1 MSLKSNKKEPISIV
15 MPMRNA
21 STTVISALESIGKQR
36 YPVQEVLIF
45 DNASSDNSVE
55 VVLKYIEKSKTPISV
70 IRRKENMGVGANF
83 NEGVKKSKSSIAVL
97 MHSDCSLSTEDEL
110 EKLIKPLKKDNSI
123 VATYPTIFLLE
134 SVWKHYGFWEK
145 YFFARQ
151 VGTSI
156 AGFTTK
162 FDAVRRDVYL
172 KLGGFD
178 MENFGMGGEDSDL
191 LNRLEKV
198 GRVVKS
204 SARVTHLHYLGVGFS
219 FNELFAEQKSY
230 AKTFGRVIRMRGISL
245 INNGLILLV
254 KPGLAILPFIPTLH
268 YFGAVL
274 IVLYSF
280 LYTKK
285 MFMTKATLINPRIL
299 IVPFLNVFSLYY
311 ETFWIIE
318 SFLFGKNNIE

>member
-1 MSLKSNKKEPISIV
+1 MNPALNKKEAVSIV

-21 STTVISALESIGKQR
+21 STTVISALKSIEKQE
-36 YPVQEVLIF
+36 YPVKEIFIF

-55 VVLKYIEKSKTPISV
+55 IVSKYMGKTKIPISL

-83 NEGVKKSKSSIAVL
+83 NEGVGKSESSIIVL
-97 MHSDCSLSTEDEL
+97 MHSDCSLSSKEEL
-110 EKLIKPLKKDNSI
+110 GKLVKPLIDDDSA
-123 VATYPTIFLLE
+123 VAAYPTIFLLE
-134 SVWKHYGFWEK
+134 SVWKNYEFWEK

-151 VGTSI
+151 AGTNI

-172 KLGGFD
+172 RLGGFD
-178 MENFGMGGEDSDL
+178 MENFGVGGEDSDL

-204 SARVTHLHYLGVGFS
+204 SAKVTHLHYLGEGYS
-219 FNELFAEQKSY
+219 LNKLFAKQKSY
-230 AKTFGRVIRMRGISL
+230 AKTFGRVIRMRGVSL
-245 INNGLILLV
+245 VNNGLILLV
-254 KPGLAILPFIPTLH
+254 KPGLAILPFLPPFRDLGII
-268 YFGAVL
+268 L
-274 IVLYSF
+274 IILYSF

-285 MFMTKATLINPRIL
+285 MFMTKATLRDPRIL
-299 IVPFLNVFSLYY
+299 VLPFLNIFSLYY

>member
-1 MSLKSNKKEPISIV
+1 MNLILNRKEAVSIV

-21 STTVISALESIGKQR
+21 STTVSSALESIEKQE
-36 YPVQEVLIF
+36 YPVKEIIIF

-55 VVLKYIEKSKTPISV
+55 IVLKYVKKSRIPISL

-83 NEGVKKSKSSIAVL
+83 NEGVRKSSQSIVVL
-97 MHSDCSLSTEDEL
+97 MHSDCSLATEKEL
-110 EKLIKPLKKDNSI
+110 EKLIKPLREDSSI

-134 SVWKHYGFWEK
+134 SVWKNYGFWEK

-151 VGTSI
+151 AGRSI

-162 FDAVRRDVYL
+162 FDAMRRDVYL
-172 KLGGFD
+172 RLGGFD

-198 GRVVKS
+198 GKVAKS
-204 SARVTHLHYLGVGFS
+204 SARVTHLHYLGEDYS
-219 FNELFAEQKSY
+219 FNKLLAKQKSY
-230 AKTFGRVIRMRGISL
+230 AKTFGRVIRMRGVSL

-254 KPGLAILPFIPTLH
+254 KPGLAILPFLPVFHDLGVIL
-268 YFGAVL
+268 V
-274 IVLYSF
+274 ILYSF
-280 LYTKK
+280 FYTKK
-285 MFMTKATLINPRIL
+285 MFMTKATLKDPRII
-299 IVPFLNVFSLYY
+299 IVPFLNIFSLYY
-311 ETFWIIE
+311 ETFWTIE

>member
-1 MSLKSNKKEPISIV
+1 MISLFSKKEAVSIV

-21 STTVISALESIGKQR
+21 STTVVFALESIERQE
-36 YPVQEVLIF
+36 YPVQEVLLF

-55 VVLKYIEKSKTPISV
+55 IVLNYMKKSRIPVSLV
-70 IRRKENMGVGANF
+70 RRKENMGVGTNF
-83 NEGVKKSKSSIAVL
+83 NEGVSKSKSSIVVL
-97 MHSDCSLSTEDEL
+97 MHSDCSLATEKEL
-110 EKLIKPLKKDNSI
+110 EKLTRPLKEDSSV
-123 VATYPTIFLLE
+123 VAAFPTIFLLE
-134 SVWKHYGFWEK
+134 SVWKNYGFWEK

-151 VGTSI
+151 TGTSI

-204 SARVTHLHYLGVGFS
+204 SARVTHLHYLGEGYS
-219 FNELFAEQKSY
+219 LNKLLAKQKSY

-254 KPGLAILPFIPTLH
+254 KPGLAILPFLPSFH
-268 YFGAVL
+268 YVGLVL
-274 IVLYSF
+274 IILYSF

-285 MFMTKATLINPRIL
+285 MFMTKATLRDPRIL
-299 IVPFLNVFSLYY
+299 VLPFLNIFSLYY

>member
-1 MSLKSNKKEPISIV
+1 MNLTFNKKEKVSIV

-21 STTVISALESIGKQR
+21 STTVGSALASIEKQE
-36 YPVQEVLIF
+36 YPVREILIF

-55 VVLKYIEKSKTPISV
+55 IVLKIASKSKIPIRV
-70 IRRKENMGVGANF
+70 IRRKKNMGVGRNF
-83 NEGVKKSKSSIAVL
+83 NEGVRRSKSSIVVL
-97 MHSDCSLSTEDEL
+97 MHSDCSLPTKKEL
-110 EKLIKPLKKDNSI
+110 EKLIKPIREDNSV
-123 VATYPTIFLLE
+123 VAVFPTIFLLE
-134 SVWKHYGFWEK
+134 SVWKNYGFWEK

-151 VGTSI
+151 AGTSI

-162 FDAVRRDVYL
+162 FDAVSRDVYL

-178 MENFGMGGEDSDL
+178 IENFGMGGEDSDL
-191 LNRLEKV
+191 LNRLKKV
-198 GRVVKS
+198 GKVVKS
-204 SARVTHLHYLGVGFS
+204 SARVTHLHYLGEGFS
-219 FNELFAEQKSY
+219 LNKLLAKQKSY
-230 AKTFGRVIRMRGISL
+230 AKTFGRVIRMRGIAL

-254 KPGLAILPFIPTLH
+254 KPGLAILPFLPSFH

-274 IVLYSF
+274 IILYSF

-285 MFMTKATLINPRIL
+285 MFMTKSTLRDPRIL
-299 IVPFLNVFSLYY
+299 VLPFLNIFSLYY

>member
-1 MSLKSNKKEPISIV
+1 MFIKKETVSVV

-21 STTVISALESIGKQR
+21 STTVSAALGSIERQE
-36 YPVQEVLIF
+36 YPVKEIIIF
-45 DNASSDNSVE
+45 DNDSSDNCAE
-55 VVLKYIEKSKTPISV
+55 IVLEYIKKSKIQVSL

-83 NEGVKKSKSSIAVL
+83 NEGVIKSKSSIVVL
-97 MHSDCSLSTEDEL
+97 MHSDCSLPSEKEL
-110 EKLIKPLKKDNSI
+110 GKLIKPLEEGDV
-123 VATYPTIFLLE
+123 VAAYPTIFLLE
-134 SVWKHYGFWEK
+134 SVWKSYGFWEK

-151 VGTSI
+151 AGTSI

-178 MENFGMGGEDSDL
+178 MENFGVGGEDSDL

-198 GRVVKS
+198 GKVAKS
-204 SARVTHLHYLGVGFS
+204 SARVTHLHYLGEGYSFS
-219 FNELFAEQKSY
+219 KLLAKQKSY
-230 AKTFGRVIRMRGISL
+230 AKTFGRVMRMRGVSL

-254 KPGLAILPFIPTLH
+254 KPGLAILPFLPIFHSL
-268 YFGAVL
+268 GIIL

-285 MFMTKATLINPRIL
+285 MFMTEATLRDSRIF
-299 IVPFLNVFSLYY
+299 IVPFLNVFFLYY
-311 ETFWIIE
+311 ETFWTIE